1 MLQPITTQRSVT
13 ANTEWLGGRHGTDD
27 TDTITLD
34 IARFTT
40 STHYVP
46 STDTS
51 QPYSLFR
58 SGVPV
63 GKITASGLCGPFDKA
78 VADGRQVLAGFV
90 LAETLFVPTMTKVPV
105 ALLWHGTVRAAKV
118 PGCFTPA
125 DVTSTNALIRYV

>member
-13 ANTEWLGGRHGTDD
+13 ANIEWLGGRHGTDD

-34 IARFTT
+34 ITRFT
-40 STHYVP
+40 SGTHYVL

-51 QPYSLFR
+51 QPYSLFK

-63 GKITASGLCGPFDKA
+63 GKITASGLYGPFDKA
-78 VADGRQVLAGFV
+78 ATDGRQVLAGFV
-90 LAETLFVPTMTKVPV
+90 VAETLFAPTATRVPV

-118 PGCFTPA
+118 PGGFTPA
-125 DVTSTNALIRYV
+125 DVAATTALIRYV

>member
-13 ANTEWLGGRHGTDD
+13 ATIEWLGSRHGTDD

-34 IARFTT
+34 ITRFT
-40 STHYVP
+40 SGTHYVP

-51 QPYSLFR
+51 QPYSLFK

-63 GKITASGLCGPFDKA
+63 GKITASGLYGPFDETA
-78 VADGRQVLAGFV
+78 TDGRQVLAGFV
-90 LAETLFVPTMTKVPV
+90 VAETLFAPTATKVPA

-118 PGCFTPA
+118 PGGLNPA
-125 DVTSTNALIRYV
+125 DVTATTALIRYV

>member
-13 ANTEWLGGRHGTDD
+13 ANSEWLGGRHGTDD

-34 IARFTT
+34 ITKFT
-40 STHYVP
+40 SGAHYVP

-51 QPYSLFR
+51 QPYNLFK

-63 GKITASGLCGPFDKA
+63 GKITASGLYGPFDKA
-78 VADGRQVLAGFV
+78 AADGRAGLAGLV
-90 LAETLFVPTMTKVPV
+90 VAETLFAPAATKVPV

-118 PGCFTPA
+118 PGGFTPA
-125 DVTSTNALIRYV
+125 EVVTTNALIRYV

>member
-13 ANTEWLGGRHGTDD
+13 ANIEWLGGRHGTDD

-34 IARFTT
+34 ISRFT
-40 STHYVP
+40 SGTHYVP

-51 QPYSLFR
+51 QPYSLFK

-63 GKITASGLCGPFDKA
+63 GKITASGLYGPFDKA
-78 VADGRQVLAGFV
+78 AADGRQILAGFV
-90 LAETLFVPTMTKVPV
+90 LAETLFAPTATKVPA

-118 PGCFTPA
+118 PGGFTPA